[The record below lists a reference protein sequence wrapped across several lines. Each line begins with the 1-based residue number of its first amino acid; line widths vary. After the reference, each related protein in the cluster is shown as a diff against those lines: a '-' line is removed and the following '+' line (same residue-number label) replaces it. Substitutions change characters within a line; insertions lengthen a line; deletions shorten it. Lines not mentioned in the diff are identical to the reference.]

1 MNRIFTSRRRFVYT
15 WVGAVCAIGLSVY
28 LWTDFGGLESFK
40 VSMTFVILGLLL
52 MVLQHLIDSA
62 ETLEQVWLSDKNE
75 RGRLNADLQMKATM
89 LIARTAELAAILARE
104 SSDRSHVVDQ
114 KFEQLSEKLDE
125 NTRVTNETAAALKDG
140 KRP

>member
-1 MNRIFTSRRRFVYT
+1 MNRIFTSRRRFVLALVGT
-15 WVGAVCAIGLSVY
+15 VCTVGAGVY

-40 VSMTFVILGLLL
+40 VSMIIIILGLLI

-62 ETLEQVWLSDKNE
+62 ETLEQVWLSDKTV
-75 RGRLNADLQMKATM
+75 RDRMNADLQMKATM
-89 LIARTAELAAILARE
+89 LVARTAELAAILARE

-114 KFEQLSEKLDE
+114 KFAELSEKLDD

-140 KRP
+140 KR